1 MQGGMGLYYNLRKI
15 IHKTKMSEELLV
27 VVRHDYSVETSVAS
41 CCSLLWSCVVV
52 QQGENIS
59 EAEG

>member
-1 MQGGMGLYYNLRKI
+1 MQGGMGLYYNLMKI

>member
-1 MQGGMGLYYNLRKI
+1 
-15 IHKTKMSEELLV
+15 MSEELLV

>member
-1 MQGGMGLYYNLRKI
+1 MQGGMGLYYNLSKI